1 MSYGTTFQGWV
12 RDSSRP
18 LELPQSINPGNAAD
32 EVLSEALT
40 VRTSLSQRLL
50 IDMLV
55 EPKVVTP
62 NGDGVNEKVDFSFK
76 LLQITSRVSLSLKI
90 FDLSGEKRRVI
101 RKNNQYSGFLHFS
114 WDGRDNSGNLVP
126 PGLYVYQVSVEAEN
140 GEDLLTGT
148 IGVAY

>member
-1 MSYGTTFQGWV
+1 
-12 RDSSRP
+12 
-18 LELPQSINPGNAAD
+18 
-32 EVLSEALT
+32 
-40 VRTSLSQRLL
+40 
-50 IDMLV
+50 ML